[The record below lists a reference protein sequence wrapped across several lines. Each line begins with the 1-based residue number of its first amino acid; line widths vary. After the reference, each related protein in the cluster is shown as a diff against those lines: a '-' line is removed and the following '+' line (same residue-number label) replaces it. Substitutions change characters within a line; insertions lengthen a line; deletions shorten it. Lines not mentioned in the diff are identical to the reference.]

1 VKLIR
6 PRPDDF
12 FLCQMYLFD
21 REEWCEHVLA
31 GSTPALRKLLLYAN
45 EARVRRAI
53 QYYESFGFQFEP
65 PDFWITR
72 GQIAHLVD
80 SGAWV
85 PLGEFSGY
93 PPNVSTAAC

>member
-12 FLCQMYLFD
+12 FFCQMYLFD
-21 REEWCEHVLA
+21 REMWEEEMAGPMPLSASRLHLCE
-31 GSTPALRKLLLYAN
+31 
-45 EARVRRAI
+45 ERVKQVI

-72 GQIAHLVD
+72 GQMAHLVD
-80 SGAWV
+80 SGTWV

-93 PPNVSTAAC
+93 PPNVSTATC